1 MYGEFNEF
9 DYTLVEDKVN
19 KNAEFCNI
27 EVDYQMRL
35 IMFDYKESLLT
46 KLDEQYPITDNEEAN
61 IKNNFLK
68 QQKIDELNDI
78 SDKVKNLFRNN
89 ISNC

>member
-1 MYGEFNEF
+1 
-9 DYTLVEDKVN
+9 
-19 KNAEFCNI
+19 
-27 EVDYQMRL
+27 
-35 IMFDYKESLLT
+35 MFDYKESLLT
-46 KLDEQYPITDNEEAN
+46 KLDEQFPNTDNEEAN

>member
-27 EVDYQMRL
+27 EVDY
-35 IMFDYKESLLT
+35 
-46 KLDEQYPITDNEEAN
+46 
-61 IKNNFLK
+61 
-68 QQKIDELNDI
+68 
-78 SDKVKNLFRNN
+78 
-89 ISNC
+89 

>member
-1 MYGEFNEF
+1 
-9 DYTLVEDKVN
+9 
-19 KNAEFCNI
+19 
-27 EVDYQMRL
+27 
-35 IMFDYKESLLT
+35 MFDYKESLQT